1 MKRLV
6 SCVLE
11 SSVFHN
17 QADEPNMRL
26 RTNLV
31 DGSEGSQLFEDTS
44 GAASGPQT
52 GYSNQQPG
60 PQAAGFPGQ
69 SILSDPMSNL
79 AMAYGSS
86 LASQGREMVDKN
98 LDRFIPISKLK
109 YYFAVD
115 TVYVGKKLGLL
126 VFPYMHENW
135 EVSYQQDTPVAPR
148 IDVNAPDLYIP
159 AMGFITYILVAG
171 LALGTQNKFSP
182 ELLGVQASSALVWLI
197 MEVLAVLLSLYLV
210 TVNTDLT
217 TIDLLAFSGYKYVG
231 YVHHLSMFTFSS
243 PTHPLLPFTYHL
255 MIVGVVAGL
264 LFGRPAYYLSL
275 LWCCVAIF
283 VFMIRTLRLKLLSEA
298 AAEGRLVR
306 GARNQLRMY
315 LTMSI
320 AGAQPIFMY
329 WLTYHLIR

>member
-1 MKRLV
+1 MDYTATQSGFRQRKL
-6 SCVLE
+6 
-11 SSVFHN
+11 
-17 QADEPNMRL
+17 QPNMRL
-26 RTNLV
+26 RTSLV

-44 GAASGPQT
+44 GASSGPQT
-52 GYSNQQPG
+52 GYSNQQAG
-60 PQAAGFPGQ
+60 PHAAGFPGQ

-148 IDVNAPDLYIP
+148 FDVNAPDLYIP

-182 ELLGVQASSALVWLI
+182 ELLGVQASSAFVWLI

-231 YVHHLSMFTFSS
+231 Y
-243 PTHPLLPFTYHL
+243 
-255 MIVGVVAGL
+255 GVVAGL
-264 LFGRPAYYLSL
+264 LFGKPAYYLSL

-306 GARNQLRMY
+306 GAKNQLRMY

-320 AGAQPIFMY
+320 AAAQPIFMY

>member
-1 MKRLV
+1 M
-6 SCVLE
+6 
-11 SSVFHN
+11 
-17 QADEPNMRL
+17 
-26 RTNLV
+26 
-31 DGSEGSQLFEDTS
+31 DGSDGSQLFEDTS
-44 GAASGPQT
+44 GAGLGSQT
-52 GYSNQQPG
+52 VYRNQQAG
-60 PQAAGFPGQ
+60 PQAAGIPGQ
-69 SILSDPMSNL
+69 SLLSDPMSNL

-126 VFPYMHENW
+126 VFPYMHE
-135 EVSYQQDTPVAPR
+135 
-148 IDVNAPDLYIP
+148 
-159 AMGFITYILVAG
+159 
-171 LALGTQNKFSP
+171 
-182 ELLGVQASSALVWLI
+182 
-197 MEVLAVLLSLYLV
+197 VLAVLLSLYLV

-231 YVHHLSMFTFSS
+231 
-243 PTHPLLPFTYHL
+243 

-264 LFGRPAYYLSL
+264 LFGKPAYYLSL
-275 LWCCVAIF
+275 LWCCAAIF
-283 VFMIRTLRLKLLSEA
+283 VFMIRTMRLKLLSEA

-306 GARNQLRMY
+306 GTRNQLRMY

-320 AGAQPIFMY
+320 AAAQPIFMY

>member
-1 MKRLV
+1 MGN
-6 SCVLE
+6 
-11 SSVFHN
+11 SS
-17 QADEPNMRL
+17 M
-26 RTNLV
+26 
-31 DGSEGSQLFEDTS
+31 DGTDGSQLFEDTS
-44 GAASGPQT
+44 GVAAGPQA
-52 GYSNQQPG
+52 GYSNQQAG
-60 PQAAGFPGQ
+60 LQAAGFSGQ
-69 SILSDPMSNL
+69 SLLSDPMSNL

-148 IDVNAPDLYIP
+148 FDVNAPDLYIP
-159 AMGFITYILVAG
+159 AMAFITYILVAG

-231 YVHHLSMFTFSS
+231 
-243 PTHPLLPFTYHL
+243 
-255 MIVGVVAGL
+255 MIVGVVSGL

-275 LWCCVAIF
+275 LWCCAAIF

-298 AAEGRLVR
+298 AAAEGRQVR
-306 GARNQLRMY
+306 GSRNQLRMY

-320 AGAQPIFMY
+320 AGAQPLFMF

>member
-1 MKRLV
+1 MEYTAAQTGFRQQ
-6 SCVLE
+6 
-11 SSVFHN
+11 H
-17 QADEPNMRL
+17 NMRL
-26 RTNLV
+26 RNSSM
-31 DGSEGSQLFEDTS
+31 DGSDGSQLFDDTS
-44 GAASGPQT
+44 ATGPGAQGV
-52 GYSNQQPG
+52 YRNQQAG
-60 PQAAGFPGQ
+60 PQAAGGLPGQ
-69 SILSDPMSNL
+69 SLLSDPMSNL

-115 TVYVGKKLGLL
+115 TVYVGKKLGIL

-135 EVSYQQDTPVAPR
+135 EVSYQQDIPVAPR
-148 IDVNAPDLYIP
+148 FDVNAPDLYIP
-159 AMGFITYILVAG
+159 TMGFITYILVAG
-171 LALGTQNKFSP
+171 LALGTQNRFSP

-231 YVHHLSMFTFSS
+231 
-243 PTHPLLPFTYHL
+243 
-255 MIVGVVAGL
+255 MILGVVAGL
-264 LFGRPAYYLSL
+264 LFGKLAYYLSL
-275 LWCCVAIF
+275 LWCCAAIF

-298 AAEGRLVR
+298 AAEGKLVR

-320 AGAQPIFMY
+320 AAAQPVFMY

>member
-1 MKRLV
+1 MDYTATQSGFR
-6 SCVLE
+6 
-11 SSVFHN
+11 
-17 QADEPNMRL
+17 QQPNMRL
-26 RTNLV
+26 RNSST
-31 DGSEGSQLFEDTS
+31 DAADGSQLFEDTS
-44 GAASGPQT
+44 GAGPGSQA
-52 GYSNQQPG
+52 GYSRNHQAG

-69 SILSDPMSNL
+69 SLLSDPMSNL

-86 LASQGREMVDKN
+86 LASQGKEMVDKN

-126 VFPYMHENW
+126 VFPYMHQNW

-148 IDVNAPDLYIP
+148 FDVNAPDLYIP
-159 AMGFITYILVAG
+159 AMGFITYVLVAG
-171 LALGTQNKFSP
+171 LALGTQNRFSP
-182 ELLGVQASSALVWLI
+182 ELLGVQASSAFVWLI

-231 YVHHLSMFTFSS
+231 
-243 PTHPLLPFTYHL
+243 
-255 MIVGVVAGL
+255 MIVGVVSGL
-264 LFGRPAYYLSL
+264 LFGRLAYYLSL
-275 LWCCVAIF
+275 LWCCAAIF

-320 AGAQPIFMY
+320 AAAQPIFMY